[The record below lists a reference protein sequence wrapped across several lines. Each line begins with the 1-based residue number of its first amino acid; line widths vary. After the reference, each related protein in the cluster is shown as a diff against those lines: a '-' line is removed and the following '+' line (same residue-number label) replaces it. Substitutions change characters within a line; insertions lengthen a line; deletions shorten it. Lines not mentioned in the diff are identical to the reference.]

1 MALKQRYPGQQVG
14 DTAPDVVITHDPAVD
29 RAVLRAAHYAAG
41 KIMTLINSA
50 TAGRGAVIVPMN
62 GAAAS
67 GHLAYGTLINGCGN
81 EAESIGPSGS
91 GMMPVV
97 RAMPIFDLTNDPIE
111 EACFEATPTLAYAIG
126 LPLYC
131 GDGTVAPLGTW
142 TTDKATGAVALG
154 ICHHVPT
161 NAEPWLGVTQLY

>member
-1 MALKQRYPGQQVG
+1 MGLKFRYPGQQVG
-14 DTAPDVVITHDPAVD
+14 DVAPDVAITHDPALD
-29 RAVLRAAHYAAG
+29 RVALRAAGYAAG
-41 KIMTLINSA
+41 KIMTLKKSA

-67 GHLAYGTLINGCGN
+67 GNLAYGTLINGCGN

-91 GMMPVV
+91 GKMPVV

-111 EACFEATPTLAYAIG
+111 DPCFEATPTTTYDIG

-131 GDGTVAPLGTW
+131 GDGTTAPLGAW
-142 TTDKATGAVALG
+142 TTDKATGAEILG
-154 ICHHVPT
+154 IVHHIPT
-161 NAEPWLGVTQLY
+161 AAEPWLGVTQTF

>member
-1 MALKQRYPGQQVG
+1 MGLKFRYPGQQVG
-14 DTAPDVVITHDPAVD
+14 DTVPDVTITHDPAVD
-29 RAVLRAAHYAAG
+29 RVALRAAGYAAG
-41 KIMTLINSA
+41 RIVTMIKSA

-67 GHLAYGTLINGCGN
+67 GHFAYGTLINGCGT

-91 GMMPVV
+91 GKMPIV
-97 RAMPIFDLTNDPIE
+97 RAMPIFELTNDPIE
-111 EACFEATPTLAYAIG
+111 AACFEATPTLAYEIG